1 MLRKGEWVW
10 VDSGIGVP
18 IGARVKVTPS
28 GQRFLVDDEGKEQS
42 LSPEQEASL
51 KIMHPTSVEGVDDMI
66 KLGDMTEA
74 GLLRNL
80 LLRHKQGKIYTYT
93 GSVLVAVNPYQD
105 FPLYSGDQVKLY
117 HGRKLGELP
126 PHIFAIAESCHSNMT
141 RNLRNQCCIISGESG
156 AGKTES
162 TKLILQYLAAVSGE
176 LSEQRIEQQI
186 LESNPIL
193 EAFGNAKTI
202 RNDNSSRFGKYLE
215 IFFNKDGVIEGARV
229 EQYLLEKSR
238 VCHQAPE
245 ERNYHMFYCMLAG
258 ITAEEKKTL
267 SLKDAKE
274 YKFLTK
280 GDCIKCEVRD
290 DAKDYNRI
298 RSAMK
303 ILTFSESHCQEIFKL
318 LAAILHLGNICFEAN
333 TQNNLDTSDVSK
345 SENFSIAAS
354 LLEVQK
360 SSLANSLTH
369 RSFMTNRELVTKHL
383 SSEQAADCR
392 DALVKAIYNKLF
404 IWIVQKINHVTYKKL
419 NKNPKSTF
427 LSIGLLD
434 IFGFENFQTNSF
446 EQLCINFAN
455 EKLQQFFVG
464 HIFKLEQE
472 EYLKEDILWNNL
484 KFNDNQNVLDLL
496 AGKPCNLLAL
506 IDEESQF
513 PKGTDSTLLSK
524 MNQQHSGNK
533 TYIASKSEH
542 ETDFG
547 IHHFA
552 GVVHYDSTGFL
563 EKNKDAVSSDLIKMV
578 EMSTNKLLRQIF
590 ESEFSTNGVK
600 LTNKKIVITP
610 KSSLRAQTEK
620 RKQVPTLSGQFR
632 QSLDSL
638 MKTLSFSQPYFIRCF
653 KPNNDKRSEVFDREL
668 CMRQLKYSGMM
679 DTIRIRNLGYPI
691 RHTFEE
697 FLMRYRV
704 LLRTTVCDPKTAKT
718 VACCEAICNLVIEG
732 EDKWKIGKTK
742 IFLKDAHDA
751 LLERLREQEL
761 SRVALVIQRVM
772 MGYKDRKSFV
782 QKRRAAVVLQ
792 KRWRAYREEKVQRK
806 IRGGFERLVSKIRSR
821 RLRLQYLRQRAAA
834 LTIQTQVRGY
844 KARKDWKQKREA
856 VILLQA
862 YTRGFL
868 ARRLTDRI
876 KSDEQMALDL
886 KQQLED
892 VIAQSEQAIKESE
905 SISEQDMGDNAFGL
919 RSITAVEMVE
929 QKASES
935 DESEMGQNMPESME
949 EISGETSEPE
959 SEINLLAPSP
969 SPPPSPSPSPPPSP
983 SLSPSPDPDPAPAL
997 ALALARARAPAP
1009 APGPASALT
1018 PARARAPA
1026 PAPGPAPGP
1035 AQALGSDSAL
1045 TSTATTPT
1053 PSLDEDDDEFDDGSD
1068 ECSFY
1073 RFSILHFQSNTSHTH
1088 INQRLK
1094 LSLLPHDDE
1103 GDALACLTI
1112 WWIILRFMEDIPEPK
1127 SVDSVSQ
1134 ASSTISRQ
1142 VPHRYGR
1149 RLSNL
1154 VGLDQKILRKKKKD
1168 GNRRAS
1174 TIPEEP
1180 EDLTEDQDV
1189 LIGEGPTL
1197 DRPLSAL
1204 EKLHIIVGYALSRR
1218 GIRDEIYCQICKQ
1231 LVNNKSRKSVML
1243 GWTLLSLCLGI
1254 FPPTDFLMKY
1264 LEAFVRRGP
1273 SGYGEYCTERLRR
1286 IIANGERNELPCWI
1300 EMQAAKTKEP
1310 IDVSMTLMDDHTI
1323 SLPLDSAST
1332 SAEVC
1337 QAVADKINLQDT
1349 YGFSLYISLF
1359 DKMWSLGSCGKH
1371 VLDAVSQCEQEMRR
1385 QGKDEKNT
1393 PWKLSIRKE
1402 MFTPWHDCSVDPIST
1417 DLIYRQVIKGIKLG
1431 EYTSEKED
1439 DYVQLA
1445 AKHYYI
1451 KFGSAYNKENV
1462 QKVVEECIATPLIEK
1477 KSMGK
1482 WIQLISSAHLQG
1494 PYING
1499 TTSKESVKGEIVDI
1513 TREKWPLDFS
1523 RFYEVTMLSGPPL
1536 PKNRFVAAVNTTGIF
1551 FMEGRDRR
1559 LLELPYVEVKEVH
1572 SVSDSTAHSVSLA
1585 TVRGDFVLKC
1595 DEAVHMAALI
1605 EKNLDGLRERSV
1617 FALVQQ
1623 DTNKPDDPMFVVCK
1637 RGDLLLVEKDE
1648 ECSPDES
1655 WLKVTNQRTSSSGA
1669 VYKDTVQFL
1678 PTLTRPNDET
1688 LDLLSVGQKKPAAH
1702 NAPQRD
1708 ETVAPVS
1715 LKEFALENF
1724 RPPGKEVGKL
1734 GASKG
1739 IGREKLWAC
1748 SREPIKQPLMRSL
1761 LRNSDLSSM
1770 ACNAFTAIMKYM
1782 GDYPIKN
1789 VRSPIE
1795 LTDQIFGPAT
1805 LHEVLQDE
1813 IYCQIM
1819 RQMSSNSN
1827 RLSMERGWQ
1836 LLWLCSG
1843 LFPPSPNLMIHA
1855 KRFLQSRPRDTL
1867 SAGCL
1872 QRLQDMVS
1880 KEPRKLPPHQAE
1892 VDAIQQNSTQIFHK
1906 IHLPNDSN
1914 DIYEVT
1920 STTTI
1925 KDLCCTIASELRLSS
1940 ADGYGLYLKTP
1951 NKVQS
1956 LEDEK
1961 YFFDSLRQTSD
1972 TPKKAKKVKDVN
1984 AANMNYLVIMKR
1996 KLWFNVSPGKDL
2008 VADLTFHFPQELP
2021 RYLRGYHNCTKED
2034 MITLGGLLFRAEVDS
2049 DRTQFVMIPK
2059 MLRDLVPADQIKIMS
2074 SEEWKKN
2081 IISSYNKQSG
2091 MTVQE
2096 AKIAFLQAISSWPTF
2111 GCSFFEVKQTCES
2124 SYPTIVLIIIS
2135 KQGVSLT
2142 DPKTKEVLVMHPFSR
2157 ITDYCSEGNF
2167 FEMTIGT
2174 LIRGYTFVCE
2184 TSQAFTMEDLL
2195 RSYVSMYERQRT
2207 TFRPRNHMFS

>member
-42 LSPEQEASL
+42 LSSEQEASL

-274 YKFLTK
+274 YNFLTK

-547 IHHFA
+547 IQHFA

-772 MGYKDRKSFV
+772 MGYKDRYSYRRVKGISHRDYKLRIKKSFV

-806 IRGGFERLVSKIRSR
+806 
-821 RLRLQYLRQRAAA
+821 
-834 LTIQTQVRGY
+834 VRGY

-929 QKASES
+929 QKKASES
-935 DESEMGQNMPESME
+935 DESE
-949 EISGETSEPE
+949 
-959 SEINLLAPSP
+959 
-969 SPPPSPSPSPPPSP
+969 
-983 SLSPSPDPDPAPAL
+983 
-997 ALALARARAPAP
+997 
-1009 APGPASALT
+1009 
-1018 PARARAPA
+1018 
-1026 PAPGPAPGP
+1026 
-1035 AQALGSDSAL
+1035 
-1045 TSTATTPT
+1045 
-1053 PSLDEDDDEFDDGSD
+1053 
-1068 ECSFY
+1068 
-1073 RFSILHFQSNTSHTH
+1073 SNTSHTH

-1770 ACNAFTAIMKYM
+1770 ACNAFTDILKAFA
-1782 GDYPIKN
+1782 
-1789 VRSPIE
+1789 SLPIE